1 MLTEAEQLAYFDAHA
16 EEAWRNIISY
26 IGRMG
31 PQILAMS
38 RERLVA
44 NYATYG
50 DESWHR
56 EPPDLMREVMEEL
69 ADAPAWETMRLY
81 SEEHSPLGRT
91 RMHYR
96 VATIPDSPDD

>member
-1 MLTEAEQLAYFDAHA
+1 MLTEAEQLAYFDAHS
-16 EEAWRNIISY
+16 EEAWRNVLSY

-38 RERLVA
+38 RERMVS
-44 NYATYG
+44 NYANYG

-56 EPPDLMREVMEEL
+56 DPPDLMGEVLEEL
-69 ADAPAWETMRLY
+69 ADAPAWEVMRLFA
-81 SEEHSPLGRT
+81 EKHSPLGRT

-96 VATIPDSPDD
+96 VLRTSDEPDD